1 MIGGVDFKRWYDLA
15 LFFKKFKQEMK
26 LNTPPVNLLALKFD
40 DVQELVQGFG
50 WPRYRSQ
57 QILKWLYQ
65 HRVFDIDGMT
75 NLSKADRTRLQRVA
89 AIHRDEL
96 ISRDV
101 ASDGTGKYV
110 WRLGD
115 GLAVETVL
123 IPEDRRR
130 TLCLSSQVGCTL
142 DCGFCLTAQ
151 MGIKRNLRAQEII
164 GQVLNVQADLPEGEH
179 LTSLV
184 FMGMGEPLM
193 NFDVVADAIQRLTNM
208 EWGLGFSPRR
218 ITVST
223 AGWIPRFPDVRRLGV
238 NLAISL
244 NGTTNAQRDNL
255 MPAVNARYNLEALL
269 TACREYVN
277 NSERPLTFEY
287 VLLAGVN
294 DTSEDANRL
303 SSLLRGIRCKVNLIP
318 FNEFDG
324 NPFRR
329 PTPDVIDSFQQ
340 IVCRRGL
347 DVFLRKSRGDDVLGA
362 CGQLGRS
369 ASDALG
375 TLQTPFKRSLPLY
388 AES

>member
-1 MIGGVDFKRWYDLA
+1 M
-15 LFFKKFKQEMK
+15 
-26 LNTPPVNLLALKFD
+26 NTPPFNLLSLNIREIE
-40 DVQELVQGFG
+40 ELVQGFR
-50 WPRYRSQ
+50 WPRYRSH

-65 HRVFDIDGMT
+65 NHVSDIDAMT
-75 NLSKADRTRLQRVA
+75 NLSKADRVRLKQVA
-89 AIHRDEL
+89 TLQKDTL
-96 ISRDV
+96 ISRQL
-101 ASDGTGKYV
+101 AGDGTGKYL
-110 WRLGD
+110 WRLED

-123 IPEDRRR
+123 IPEERRR
-130 TLCLSSQVGCTL
+130 TLCVSSQVGCTL

-151 MGIKRNLRAQEII
+151 MGIKRSLFAHEIV

-184 FMGMGEPLM
+184 FMGMGEPLV
-193 NFDVVADAIQRLTNM
+193 NFDAVADAIQRLTNI

-244 NGTTNAQRDNL
+244 NGTTNAQRDHL
-255 MPAVNARYNLEALL
+255 MPAVNKRYCLEDLL
-269 TACREYVN
+269 DACRIYLED
-277 NSERPLTFEY
+277 SERPLTFEY

-294 DTSEDANRL
+294 DSVADANRL
-303 SSLLRGIRCKVNLIP
+303 SSLLRGMRCKINLIP
-318 FNEFDG
+318 FNEFPG
-324 NPFRR
+324 NVFRR
-329 PTPDVIDSFQQ
+329 PSSDIIDVFQQ
-340 IVCRRGL
+340 TVRRRGL

-369 ASDALG
+369 ASDVLESVPP
-375 TLQTPFKRSLPLY
+375 QSKPSLPIY

>member
-1 MIGGVDFKRWYDLA
+1 M
-15 LFFKKFKQEMK
+15 
-26 LNTPPVNLLALKFD
+26 NTSQVNLLSLN
-40 DVQELVQGFG
+40 VHEVGELVQGLG
-50 WPRYRSQ
+50 WPSYRRQ

-75 NLSKADRTRLQRVA
+75 NLSKADRVRLQQVA
-89 AIHRDEL
+89 ILQRDEL
-96 ISRDV
+96 ISRQI
-101 ASDGTGKYV
+101 AGDGTGKYL

-123 IPEDRRR
+123 IPEERRR
-130 TLCLSSQVGCTL
+130 TLCVSSQIACTL

-151 MGIKRNLRAQEII
+151 MGIKRNLRAHEIV

-193 NFDVVADAIQRLTNM
+193 NFDAVADAIQRLTNM

-244 NGTTNAQRDNL
+244 NGTTNAQRDHL

-303 SSLLRGIRCKVNLIP
+303 SSLLRGIRCKINLIP
-318 FNEFDG
+318 FNEFPG

-329 PTPDVIDSFQQ
+329 PTPDVIDAFQQ
-340 IVCRRGL
+340 IVRRRGL

-369 ASDALG
+369 ASEVLG
-375 TLQTPFKRSLPLY
+375 TVPTQSKRSLPIY

>member
-1 MIGGVDFKRWYDLA
+1 M
-15 LFFKKFKQEMK
+15 
-26 LNTPPVNLLALKFD
+26 NTSQVNLLSLN
-40 DVQELVQGFG
+40 VHEVGELVQGLG
-50 WPRYRSQ
+50 WPSYRRQ

-75 NLSKADRTRLQRVA
+75 NLSKADRVRLQQVA
-89 AIHRDEL
+89 TLQRDEL
-96 ISRDV
+96 ISRQI
-101 ASDGTGKYV
+101 AGDGTGKYL

-123 IPEDRRR
+123 IPEERRR
-130 TLCLSSQVGCTL
+130 TLCVSSQIGCTL

-151 MGIKRNLRAQEII
+151 MGIKRNLRAHEIV

-193 NFDVVADAIQRLTNM
+193 NFDAVADAIQRLTNM

-244 NGTTNAQRDNL
+244 NGTTNAQRDHL
-255 MPAVNARYNLEALL
+255 MPAVNARYNLDALL

-303 SSLLRGIRCKVNLIP
+303 SSLLRGIRCKINLIP
-318 FNEFDG
+318 FNEFPG

-329 PTPDVIDSFQQ
+329 PTPDVIDAFQQ
-340 IVCRRGL
+340 IVRRRGL

-369 ASDALG
+369 ASEVLG
-375 TLQTPFKRSLPLY
+375 TVPTQSKRSLPIY

>member
-1 MIGGVDFKRWYDLA
+1 M
-15 LFFKKFKQEMK
+15 
-26 LNTPPVNLLALKFD
+26 NTSQVNLLSLN
-40 DVQELVQGFG
+40 VHEVGELVQGLG
-50 WPRYRSQ
+50 WPSYRRQ

-75 NLSKADRTRLQRVA
+75 NLSKADRVRLQQVA
-89 AIHRDEL
+89 TLQRDEL
-96 ISRDV
+96 ISRQI
-101 ASDGTGKYV
+101 AGDGTGKYL

-123 IPEDRRR
+123 IPEERRR
-130 TLCLSSQVGCTL
+130 TLCVSSQIGCTL

-151 MGIKRNLRAQEII
+151 MGIKRNLRAHEIV

-193 NFDVVADAIQRLTNM
+193 NFDAVADAIQRLANM

-244 NGTTNAQRDNL
+244 NGTTNAQRDHL

-303 SSLLRGIRCKVNLIP
+303 SFLLRGIRCKINLIP
-318 FNEFDG
+318 FNEFPG

-329 PTPDVIDSFQQ
+329 PTPDVIDAFQQ
-340 IVCRRGL
+340 IVRRRGL

-369 ASDALG
+369 ASEVLG
-375 TLQTPFKRSLPLY
+375 TVPTQSKRSLPIY

>member
-1 MIGGVDFKRWYDLA
+1 MGVIIFNRPI
-15 LFFKKFKQEMK
+15 EHPME
-26 LNTPPVNLLALKFD
+26 LNTPLVNLMALNP
-40 DVQELVQGFG
+40 QELGELVQGLD
-50 WPRYRSQ
+50 WPRYRTH

-65 HRVFDIDGMT
+65 HRVFDIDAMT
-75 NLSKADRTRLQRVA
+75 NLSKVDRERLQRVA
-89 AIHRDEL
+89 TVQREEAISQQ
-96 ISRDV
+96 ISR
-101 ASDGTGKYV
+101 DGTGKFL
-110 WRLGD
+110 WRLED

-123 IPEDRRR
+123 IPEERRR
-130 TLCLSSQVGCTL
+130 TLCISSQVGCTL

-151 MGIKRNLRAQEII
+151 MGIKRNLRAHEII

-193 NFDVVADAIQRLTNM
+193 NFEAVAEAIQRLTNM

-244 NGTTNAQRDNL
+244 NGTTNGQRDHL
-255 MPAVNARYNLEALL
+255 MPAVNKRYNLEVLL
-269 TACREYVN
+269 NACRDYVKS
-277 NSERPLTFEY
+277 SERPLTFEY
-287 VLLAGVN
+287 VLISGIN
-294 DTSEDANRL
+294 DSSEDAHRL
-303 SSLLRGIRCKVNLIP
+303 GSLLRGIRCKVNLIP
-318 FNEFDG
+318 FNEFPG

-329 PTPDVIDSFQQ
+329 PTPDVIAAFQQ
-340 IVCRRGL
+340 IVRSRGL

-369 ASDALG
+369 ASEVLE
-375 TLQTPFKRSLPLY
+375 TMVLQS
-388 AES
+388 